1 MFGALPECCLS
12 KSQTARRENGE
23 KIRHKCCHG
32 DHGDEVYNPIA
43 AASCF
48 YMFGEIA
55 NVFHLPE
62 LAAYFVELST
72 ECFKVSNIL

>member
-1 MFGALPECCLS
+1 MLQDVWCAARVLS
-12 KSQTARRENGE
+12 EQIKNGTRENGE

-72 ECFKVSNIL
+72 ECFKV